1 MGGNSRRIHIIL
13 SFAIKNR
20 KRSPN
25 VRVLQRGGGPAAQA
39 IYSRPSTIYLMRRG
53 GTRTGE
59 SKGARAPP
67 ERCRRSPFM
76 TIYAAPLPAV
86 RRLPGK
92 ESVFSSRSYPNA
104 PKERAR
110 LSG

>member
-53 GTRTGE
+53 
-59 SKGARAPP
+59 
-67 ERCRRSPFM
+67 
-76 TIYAAPLPAV
+76 
-86 RRLPGK
+86 
-92 ESVFSSRSYPNA
+92 
-104 PKERAR
+104 ERAR
-110 LSG
+110 ASQRARGRHPNAAAARPS

>member
-25 VRVLQRGGGPAAQA
+25 VRVLQRGGRTCCTSHLQQALHNLSDAA
-39 IYSRPSTIYLMRRG
+39 G
-53 GTRTGE
+53 GTRTAE
-59 SKGARAPP
+59 SKARGQPP
-67 ERCRRSPFM
+67 ERCHRSPFM